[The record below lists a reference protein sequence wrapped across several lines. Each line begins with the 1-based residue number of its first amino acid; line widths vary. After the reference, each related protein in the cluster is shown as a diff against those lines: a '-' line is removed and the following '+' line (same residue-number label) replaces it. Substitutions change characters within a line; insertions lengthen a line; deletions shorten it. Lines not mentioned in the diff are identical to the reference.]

1 MFSEFI
7 SLIVGVVIGQ
17 DAGLPRVRP
26 LINELY
32 TKCIEMLN
40 TRAANGNML
49 MDSLTGWF
57 KKDE

>member
-1 MFSEFI
+1 MLSEFI

-40 TRAANGNML
+40 TRAENGHTL

-57 KKDE
+57 KNE